1 MTAIC
6 STAHRLEDKWRSKD
20 IKLQE
25 ELDFSALLLSDLV
38 QIGLTKS
45 GFIKPSPI
53 QLKAIPLGKSGLD
66 LIVQAKSGTGKT
78 CIFVVI
84 ALENVML
91 ESPSTQTLILAPTR
105 EIAYQICEV
114 VTSIGSALPGL
125 CCHCFIGGL
134 PISKD
139 KLKLKR
145 CHIAIGTPGRIKKLI
160 ESNYLKTNSIRLFVL
175 DEADKLL
182 DDNFQKCINWIYKK
196 LPHNKQMIALSAT
209 YPEELAKLLTHY
221 MRNPAFVRLNV
232 HKPALIGVVQF
243 YKVTM
248 FHPLSHIAF
257 QHKIQVLLDILRC
270 VPFSQCLVFINLQ
283 MRAQSLCD
291 VLKKHGWLAL
301 FISGNQNQLQR
312 LAIMARLKSFQC
324 RILVTTD
331 LTARGIDCENVNL
344 VVNIDLPYD
353 LETYFHRI
361 GRAGRYGSQG
371 IGVTIIS
378 EGEEKEKLF
387 KMKDAAFLDIYDLPT
402 NLSADIWKYNI
413 IQDNKYNENEN
424 ENNIYIC
431 KDDDFNNSE
440 TCSERSSKI
449 ETCSDELQE
458 LNNNFNVKMELLNDE
473 HKNDDIFSDN
483 FQCLNTEG
491 ENLTDNS
498 SIHYNIKEI
507 VQNHHLKNDAL
518 DSYKGNG
525 DHYSDKEKQD
535 EEFPSNKVECF
546 TDNQKTIDCFPAS
559 KSDEIFNISESVE
572 LDDIMLFFK
581 TTVKNEIIS
590 YENSLKILND
600 SSDNYSASANEDFD
614 YTLLSSDYLPRVSL
628 FLEDIN
634 SKYWRHVTNKQDD
647 ITKNVDKK
655 EDNASI
661 DNCKSLNYPQINE
674 KLEIIDSVQIKNICE
689 ITLLEKNQI
698 SETNGKL
705 DLLLDLS
712 SSVNEDKNYETV
724 CYEDKCVCTQ
734 ETDISSN
741 EDSQSSLGSFAL
753 CGKFS
758 ETSESCE
765 NLAFSYDSQSYSSSE
780 SLDNFQMEHT
790 VLIDKVRENENQS
803 SDSGSTKSDKQEI
816 KSPKVA
822 NIESSTE
829 RQEFFEHYYDA
840 NCQDSKENFNHLEKQ
855 ENVQN
860 YSNWYSEY
868 YHHNF
873 NYIPCCCNFH
883 RYRKGCTCCGANFQN
898 QRQFQEEWIR
908 QYQYYMSQMLQW
920 RRIQKCRKCC
930 CKC

>member
-402 NLSADIWKYNI
+402 NLSADIWKYNT

-449 ETCSDELQE
+449 ETSSDGIQE

-483 FQCLNTEG
+483 FHLN
-491 ENLTDNS
+491 
-498 SIHYNIKEI
+498 
-507 VQNHHLKNDAL
+507 
-518 DSYKGNG
+518 
-525 DHYSDKEKQD
+525 
-535 EEFPSNKVECF
+535 
-546 TDNQKTIDCFPAS
+546 
-559 KSDEIFNISESVE
+559 
-572 LDDIMLFFK
+572 
-581 TTVKNEIIS
+581 
-590 YENSLKILND
+590 
-600 SSDNYSASANEDFD
+600 
-614 YTLLSSDYLPRVSL
+614 
-628 FLEDIN
+628 
-634 SKYWRHVTNKQDD
+634 
-647 ITKNVDKK
+647 
-655 EDNASI
+655 
-661 DNCKSLNYPQINE
+661 
-674 KLEIIDSVQIKNICE
+674 
-689 ITLLEKNQI
+689 
-698 SETNGKL
+698 
-705 DLLLDLS
+705 
-712 SSVNEDKNYETV
+712 
-724 CYEDKCVCTQ
+724 
-734 ETDISSN
+734 
-741 EDSQSSLGSFAL
+741 GS
-753 CGKFS
+753 
-758 ETSESCE
+758 
-765 NLAFSYDSQSYSSSE
+765 
-780 SLDNFQMEHT
+780 
-790 VLIDKVRENENQS
+790 
-803 SDSGSTKSDKQEI
+803 
-816 KSPKVA
+816 
-822 NIESSTE
+822 
-829 RQEFFEHYYDA
+829 
-840 NCQDSKENFNHLEKQ
+840 
-855 ENVQN
+855 
-860 YSNWYSEY
+860 
-868 YHHNF
+868 
-873 NYIPCCCNFH
+873 
-883 RYRKGCTCCGANFQN
+883 
-898 QRQFQEEWIR
+898 
-908 QYQYYMSQMLQW
+908 
-920 RRIQKCRKCC
+920 
-930 CKC
+930 